1 MKKLLAIAAVV
12 MAITA
17 CQKDDPQPPQAA
29 IQNTSGKTTIEFGE
43 SLTLKASVVSELPVT
58 IAWSVDGVAVAG
70 ATSETFEF
78 KGEKA
83 GAQVITLTAT
93 NADGV
98 DTDRITVTVNAF
110 VPPPPVVVDFEDAAV
125 VAGPTLACE
134 NFYSDFD
141 GTRYTGYTH
150 TATGLKMD
158 FTGTVD
164 NSEWGTFKYWNGV
177 AVSEFNDMETGGIAN
192 QCSVYYKD
200 DATGMGGQG
209 GSANF
214 AVSFDGGITFDDA
227 STEAE
232 FQYMW
237 VTNATYTALSM
248 MNGDA
253 YAKKFSYE
261 DEDWLKLT
269 ISATDAAGEATGTPV
284 EVYLADFTTADSP
297 GILTEWTEVD
307 LKPLGNKV
315 HKIDFTLSSSD
326 NGQWGMNTPKYF
338 CFDSVAFLKQ

>member
-12 MAITA
+12 MTITA

-29 IQNTSGKTTIEFGE
+29 IQNPSGKTTIEFGE
-43 SLTLKASVVSELPVT
+43 TLSLKASVVSPLPAT

-78 KGEKA
+78 KGDKA
-83 GAQVITLTAT
+83 GEREIALSVT

-98 DTDRITVTVNAF
+98 DTDKITVTVNAF
-110 VPPPPVVVDFEDAAV
+110 VPPPPVVVDFEDATV

-134 NFYSDFD
+134 NFYSEVD
-141 GTRYTGYTH
+141 GTQYAGYIS
-150 TATGLKMD
+150 TATGFMAAINP
-158 FTGTVD
+158 TV
-164 NSEWGTFKYWNGV
+164 SEWGNYWNGV
-177 AVSEFNDMETGGIAN
+177 AVSKFNDMETGGLAN

-200 DATGMGGQG
+200 AATGTGGQG

-214 AVSFDGGITFDDA
+214 AVSFEGAIELSNA
-227 STEAE
+227 LAEAE
-232 FQYMW
+232 FHYMW

-261 DEDWLKLT
+261 DEDWLLLT
-269 ISATDAAGEATGTPV
+269 ISATDAAGEATGEPR
-284 EVYLADFTTADSP
+284 EVYLADFREAGSP
-297 GILTEWTEVD
+297 GILTEWEYVD
-307 LKPLGNKV
+307 LKQLGNKV
-315 HKIDFTLSSSD
+315 HKISFVLSSSD
-326 NGQWGMNTPKYF
+326 TGEWGMNTPGYF
-338 CFDSVAFLKQ
+338 CFDTVAFLKQ